1 MDFYSYYKERF
12 GWGPNPYQSTA
23 MCQREVMELMNSH
36 LIPMRIAAESAIGF
50 LCALYDFAG
59 DGCAV
64 SFPFRIVKNA
74 LCNKLQSAHDAI
86 EDMDREWAK
95 EVMEAERADAD
106 GPPYEPPEF
115 ECWDVDLAEE
125 DYDGIDDDPALTISQ
140 MYGDDGEPGTTG
152 TRRPFPDWE
161 HIRDWTQSD
170 WIKLQVYKDKVIA
183 GAESGFMGISAVS
196 GVLAAAKGAMTC
208 IPLPRQVELAMWA
221 TEVVDCLMFSLEDD
235 LQKMC
240 AGSLHSH
247 QGRLVEK
254 QLLSVTNEQP
264 ENDPLSPLK

>member
-23 MCQREVMELMNSH
+23 MCQREVMELMNNH

-74 LCNKLQSAHDAI
+74 LCNKLQSAHDAV

-95 EVMEAERADAD
+95 EVMEAERADVD

-125 DYDGIDDDPALTISQ
+125 DYDGINDDPALARSEL
-140 MYGDDGEPGTTG
+140 YGDGGEFDSTG
-152 TRRPFPDWE
+152 TRTPFPDWE
-161 HIRDWTQSD
+161 HIDSWTQSD
-170 WIKLQVYKDKVIA
+170 WIKLQIYKDKVLA
-183 GAESGFMGISAVS
+183 AAECGFMGISSVA
-196 GVLAAAKGAMTC
+196 GVLAATKEAINM
-208 IPLPRQVELAMWA
+208 IPLPRQVELGMWA
-221 TEVVDCLMFSLEDD
+221 EEIVDGLMFSMEDD
-235 LQKMC
+235 LQKML

-247 QGRLVEK
+247 QGRLVQK
-254 QLLSVTNEQP
+254 AMHSAANGQP
-264 ENDPLSPLK
+264 KSDPD